1 MVAPLLD
8 HTVGVPAAVI
18 CASPPVTW
26 KYANGRPW
34 PMVAFMVRPAPL
46 QYGVTVQS
54 LQPSTLTSGELRPAT
69 PTRMFSTY
77 G

>member
-1 MVAPLLD
+1 MAPLLD
-8 HTVGVPAAVI
+8 QMVGGATAVI
-18 CASPPVTW
+18 WALPPVIW

-34 PMVAFMVRPAPL
+34 PMVAFTVLPPPL

-54 LQPSTLTSGELRPAT
+54 DQPSTLTSGELSPAT
-69 PTRMFSTY
+69 PATKSWLY